1 MKKILIALFL
11 FSSAIVPQN
20 PTDLDSIFNTC
31 VALRSGMPPDG
42 KPATT
47 NLKCGLPSLSPL
59 INNYNSLK
67 PDQQTILNNLTARP
81 VKDTSIVSPKKW
93 FRVHFD
99 LSGFEKPAYS
109 PDSLAVALD
118 SAWEYEVNFLK
129 YPPPPS
135 DGTAG
140 GDSLYDVYIVA
151 FQYWYGETV
160 PENSTSPFADTY
172 TSYIKIDNDFAGF
185 YTTGLPAAK
194 VTAAHEFHHAIQ
206 IGNYIL
212 RYADSFFHELTSTS
226 MEEFVFPEIN
236 DYLGY
241 LSEYFDEPWLSLSKY
256 SGYNLAT
263 WNLMLS
269 KRFGT
274 EIIRRQWELMPRQR
288 ATRAIYNSISQE
300 GSTAANEFNT
310 FGIWNYFTNYRAS
323 AGEYFD
329 DAARFPAIRS
339 TMKSNLMGNSANVAV
354 AAHPIS
360 NNLIVISN
368 TQPGN
373 NDTIVTIVTDFS
385 VEEWESSPEKWLS
398 YSYNLFT
405 YNADGSAPL
414 AGMYHDKFWGNASW
428 HSATSVIINNNVVKR
443 GQETAEEDD
452 FPRPSPFVYGKT
464 TEDVIYFPFKFLKDL
479 SAGLYIYNISGN
491 LVYNGTEVP
500 QGILRDRI
508 KWKVRDNSG
517 RRLDSGVYIFHIKS
531 DNDQKTGKITVIN

>member
-1 MKKILIALFL
+1 MKILLLALLL
-11 FSSAIVPQN
+11 FSSAIIPQS
-20 PTDLDSIFNTC
+20 PPDLDSIFNTY
-31 VALRSGMPPDG
+31 VALWSGNQPDG
-42 KPATT
+42 KPASTK
-47 NLKCGLPSLSPL
+47 LKCGLPSLSPL
-59 INNYNSLK
+59 VAHYQNLK
-67 PDQQTILNNLTARP
+67 PDQQTILKNIMARP
-81 VKDTSIVSPKKW
+81 DKDTSIVSPKKW

-99 LSGFEKPAYS
+99 RSGFEKPAYP
-109 PDSLAVALD
+109 PDSLAAALD

-160 PENSTSPFADTY
+160 PENSISPFADIY
-172 TSYIKIDNDFAGF
+172 TSYIRVDNDFAGF

-206 IGNYIL
+206 MGNYIL

-263 WNLMLS
+263 WNLMLG
-269 KRFGT
+269 KRFGK

-288 ATRAIYNSISQE
+288 AMRAISNSISQE

-329 DAARFPAIRS
+329 DAARFPAIRN
-339 TMKSNLMGNSANVAV
+339 TMSSRLMGSSATVAI
-354 AAHPIS
+354 AAHPAS
-360 NNLIVISN
+360 NNQIVISN
-368 TQPGN
+368 TQPGS
-373 NDTIVTIVTDFS
+373 NDTIVAIVTDFS
-385 VEEWESSPEKWLS
+385 VEEWESSPEKWLN

-405 YNADGSAPL
+405 YNAEGSAPL
-414 AGMYHDKFWGNASW
+414 AGMYHDKFTGNASW

-443 GQETAEEDD
+443 GQETAEKDD

-464 TEDVIYFPFKFLKDL
+464 AEDVIYFPFKFLKDI

-500 QGILRDRI
+500 HGILRDRI

-517 RRLDSGVYIFHIKS
+517 GRLDSGVYIFHIKS
-531 DNDQKTGKITVIN
+531 ENDQKTGKITVIN

>member
-274 EIIRRQWELMPRQR
+274 EIIRKQWELMPRQR
-288 ATRAIYNSISQE
+288 ATRAIYNSISQA
-300 GSTAANEFNT
+300 GSTATNEFNT

-323 AGEYFD
+323 AGEYFE

-339 TMKSNLMGNSANVAV
+339 TMKSGLMGSSATVAV

-360 NNLIVISN
+360 NNQIVISN

-385 VEEWESSPEKWLS
+385 VEEWESSPEKWLN

-405 YNADGSAPL
+405 YNADGSSPL
-414 AGMYHDKFWGNASW
+414 AGMYHDKFAGNTSW
-428 HSATSVIINNNVVKR
+428 RSTTSVVINNSVVKR
-443 GQETAEEDD
+443 GQETAEENDS
-452 FPRPSPFVYGKT
+452 PRPSPFVYGKT
-464 TEDVIYFPFKFLKDL
+464 AEDVIYFPFKFLKDL

-500 QGILRDRI
+500 HGILRDRI
-508 KWKVRDNSG
+508 KWRVRDNSG
-517 RRLDSGVYIFHIKS
+517 GRLDSGVYIFHIKS
-531 DNDQKTGKITVIN
+531 DTDQKTGKITVIN